1 MSLNLNQTLAWT
13 KSLKA
18 ASTDAAAELAM
29 LNDLQ
34 GNILKGHG
42 RHHTSNLFI
51 TFDKKKPDAVKSFV
65 TDLGKDVTSALDQL
79 TQTQVFKSSGVHADT
94 FIAFLLSASGYD
106 AMGEVEAKPKGQA
119 FNAGMK
125 ARADLKDPA
134 PSQWDAHFSGE
145 IHALILI
152 GASTPEDRLAERSAM
167 VARITASAGAVTL
180 LNPLFQEDGDALI
193 NSDGNG
199 IEHFGYVDG
208 RSQPLALQEDV
219 EREDSKNGGISKWNP
234 AIFLSQLLVPCRGGK
249 LAVSHGS
256 YFVFRKLDQ
265 NVRGFKAR
273 EAALAEQLEKG
284 HQLQP
289 DSIGERAGASVVG
302 RFENGTPVVLSEE
315 EITPIPAGDIG
326 IPNNFN
332 YKQDP
337 NGLMCPFA
345 GHIRKANPRSDI
357 AGSKN
362 RLMARRGIPYGLRAD
377 GEPNDGKIDN
387 KPTGDVG
394 LLFMAYQSN
403 LEEQFE
409 FAQSLW
415 VNNPDF
421 RAAST
426 GIDPVIGQP
435 KGPSGQKWPVVYGS
449 TLSDGQAADDFSGFV
464 TMRGGEYFFAPSIC
478 YLKSLASQ
486 G

>member
-1 MSLNLNQTLAWT
+1 MSLHLNQTLAWT
-13 KSLKA
+13 RSLAA
-18 ASTDAAAELAM
+18 ASVDAAAELAM

-42 RHHTSNLFI
+42 RRHTSNLFI
-51 TFDKKKPDAVKSFV
+51 AFDRHKKDAVKRFIAA
-65 TDLGKDVTSALDQL
+65 LGRDVTSALDQL
-79 TQTQVFKSSGVHADT
+79 NQTQVFKSSGVHGTT
-94 FIAFLLSASGYD
+94 FIAFMLSAAGYE
-106 AMGEVEAKPKGQA
+106 AIGELAAQLTGQA
-119 FNAGMK
+119 FRSGMK
-125 ARADLKDPA
+125 ARAGLNDPA
-134 PSQWDAHFSGE
+134 PSKWDAHFSGE

-152 GASTPEDRLAERSAM
+152 GASTPADRLAERSAM
-167 VARITASAGAVTL
+167 VARIAATAGAVTL

-199 IEHFGYVDG
+199 MEHFGYVDG

-219 EREDSKNGGISKWNP
+219 DREDVKNGGISKWNP
-234 AIFLSQLLVPCRGGK
+234 AIFLSQLLVPCPGGK

-265 NVRGFKAR
+265 NVKGFKAR
-273 EAALAEQLEKG
+273 EEALAEQLEKR
-284 HQLQP
+284 HNLPP
-289 DSIGERAGASVVG
+289 DSIGERAGASIVG
-302 RFENGTPVVLSEE
+302 RFENGTPVILSDE
-315 EITPIPAGDIG
+315 EIKPNQAGDIG

-337 NGLMCPFA
+337 KGLMCPFA
-345 GHIRKANPRSDI
+345 GHIRKSNPRSDI
-357 AGSKN
+357 AGSKS

-377 GEPNDGKIDN
+377 GEPNDGQIDN

-394 LLFMAYQSN
+394 LLFMAYQSS

-409 FAQSLW
+409 FTQKFW

-435 KGPSGQKWPVVYGS
+435 AGPSGQKWPVGYGS
-449 TLSDGQAADDFSGFV
+449 SLSGGHTADDFSGFV
-464 TMRGGEYFFAPSIC
+464 TLRGGEYFFAPSVS
-478 YLKSLASQ
+478 YLKSLA
-486 G
+486 